1 MATDKYKALVKEYR
15 KLAKR
20 ADQRLVRLEKYATE
34 KPGLGNILQYAYRRA
49 KRDIRSWSGDTER
62 PRFNTK
68 PPSNTNTLKAKI
80 ADIKNFLNAQTSMIG
95 SAEKGT
101 GILGTYQKRVDTINE
116 RYGTNFTWESL
127 AKFYDSGI
135 SKKLDE
141 KIKDSQ
147 TLMRSIGQIQD
158 HEDEI
163 KEAINNNEE
172 VHIDVDDPVVE
183 FEVNKIL
190 EDYGIKDISQ
200 LFG

>member
-1 MATDKYKALVKEYR
+1 MSTDKYKALVKEYR

-20 ADQRLVRLEKYATE
+20 ADQRLLRLEKYAQE

-49 KRDIRSWSGDTER
+49 KRDIRSWSGDTEK

-80 ADIKNFLNAQTSMIG
+80 ADIKNFLNAQTSTIG

-163 KEAINNNEE
+163 KEAISNNEE

-200 LFG
+200 LFV